1 MAKFY
6 TLSNAAG
13 LIRSNKF
20 NDKADAICVGSF
32 RADYLNLPIKIWEH
46 DTIASYQDEKTKCVF
61 VCNPDGTVEKPE
73 GVGYEMTDLGNSSS
87 GLLNKNGAHILLS
100 NYEDHPLMTFY
111 LRKQGLSEAQVASM
125 EKELGVELGLYDPQT
140 LHAYTS
146 EAKKIRDIEAKLAE
160 AGVEVDRMSEA
171 SFQRAAET
179 IDDITSAVV
188 TAARK
193 GHKMARASQLPELS
207 LRGSNKFGGS
217 LKFKAHCEME
227 NGDGKKAPKIKVYV
241 NGSQVGE
248 VKSDR
253 EASKLIADEAESAVK
268 KFLRKEF

>member
-20 NDKADAICVGSF
+20 LDKSDAICVGSF

-46 DTIASYQDEKTKCVF
+46 ETIASYEDEGTKVIF
-61 VCNPDGTVEKPE
+61 VCNPDGSVEKPK
-73 GVGYEMTDLGNSSS
+73 GTGYEMVDLGNSSS
-87 GLLNKNGAHILLS
+87 GSLNKNAAHILLS

-111 LRKQGLSEAQVASM
+111 LKKQGLSEAQVASM
-125 EKELGVELGLYDPQT
+125 EKEIGVDLGLYDPQT
-140 LHAYTS
+140 LHAYTN
-146 EAKKIRDIEAKLAE
+146 EAKKIRDIETKLAE
-160 AGVEVDRMSEA
+160 AGVEVERMSEA
-171 SFQRAAET
+171 SFQRTAEK
-179 IDDITSAVV
+179 IDDVTSAVI

-207 LRGSNKFGGS
+207 LRGDNKFGGK
-217 LKFKAHCEME
+217 LRFKAHCEMVE
-227 NGDGKKAPKIKVYV
+227 GDGKKTPKIKVYV
-241 NGSQVGE
+241 EGAQVGE

-253 EASKLIADEAESAVK
+253 EASRLIADEAEAAFK
-268 KFLRKEF
+268 KFIRKEF